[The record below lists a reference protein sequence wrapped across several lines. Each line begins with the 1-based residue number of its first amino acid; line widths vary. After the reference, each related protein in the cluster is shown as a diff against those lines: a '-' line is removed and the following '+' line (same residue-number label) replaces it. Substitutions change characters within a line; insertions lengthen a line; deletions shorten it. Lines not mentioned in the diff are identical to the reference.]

1 MASVSSSKAL
11 NLWLGASVYTVRD
24 ARDIE
29 VFQLVD
35 ISKLV
40 LAESPTYKDMIFDA
54 EKSANY
60 IYSAIMKHDGWFLR
74 VIADENNRIVGGLL
88 GCMETTVFGPDKI
101 AYDVTIMMETA
112 HRGRC
117 VKQLVQ
123 VVQEFKQWGIDNGA
137 KLIKLGVSSGI
148 NIEKASMFFEHMGF
162 ERIGALHGFKVG
174 E

>member
-1 MASVSSSKAL
+1 
-11 NLWLGASVYTVRD
+11 VYTVRD
-24 ARDIE
+24 AKDSE
-29 VFQLVD
+29 VFELVD

-40 LAESPTYKDMIFDA
+40 LAESPTYANMTFDA

-60 IYSAIMKHDGWFLR
+60 IYGAIAKHDGWFLR

-117 VKQLVQ
+117 VKQLIQ
-123 VVQEFKQWGIDNGA
+123 VIQEFKQWGIDNGA

-162 ERIGALHGFKVG
+162 GCIGAIHSFKVG

>member
-1 MASVSSSKAL
+1 M
-11 NLWLGASVYTVRD
+11 YTVRD
-24 ARDIE
+24 AKDIE
-29 VFQLVD
+29 VF
-35 ISKLV
+35 KLV
-40 LAESPTYKDMIFDA
+40 EISEAVLKESPTYTHLAFDK

-74 VIADENNRIVGGLL
+74 VIADENNEIVGGLL

-101 AYDVTIMMETA
+101 AYDVTVMMEIE

-117 VKQLVQ
+117 VRQLVQ

-162 ERIGALHGFKVG
+162 ERIGALHGYKVG

>member
-1 MASVSSSKAL
+1 M
-11 NLWLGASVYTVRD
+11 YTVRD
-24 ARDIE
+24 AKDIE
-29 VFQLVD
+29 VF
-35 ISKLV
+35 KLV
-40 LAESPTYKDMIFDA
+40 EISEAVLKESPTYTHLAFDK

-60 IYSAIMKHDGWFLR
+60 IYSAIMKYDGWFLR
-74 VIADENNRIVGGLL
+74 VIADENNEIVGGLL

-101 AYDVTIMMETA
+101 AYDVTVMMEIE

-117 VKQLVQ
+117 VRQLVQ

-162 ERIGALHGFKVG
+162 ERIGAMHGYKVG